1 MHDQSWNMGAANTNG
16 DPHQATLRVAFD
28 KYDVDKDGYIS
39 FVDLRTRFRDLGR
52 LNVPDVEIRRWIADK
67 GKPFVSTVFYTVL
80 RCSTLFYAVL
90 RCSTLFYAVLRC
102 STLFYTVLH
111 CSTLFYA
118 VLRCSTPFL
127 L

>member
-1 MHDQSWNMGAANTNG
+1 MLTRPQSPTMHDQSWNMGAAPTTNNTTNTNNNNG

-67 GKPFVSTVFYTVL
+67 GKPSVSTV
-80 RCSTLFYAVL
+80 STLM
-90 RCSTLFYAVLRC
+90 C
-102 STLFYTVLH
+102 
-111 CSTLFYA
+111 
-118 VLRCSTPFL
+118 P
-127 L
+127 